1 MIVAQVDLYLVVSR
15 GCRIIYPTSPKS
27 YWKVTMASIELAF
40 ELGPS

>member
-1 MIVAQVDLYLVVSR
+1 MIVAQVDLYLVVSL
-15 GCRIIYPTSPKS
+15 GCRIIYLTSPKS